1 MDAPTLEFATMEEL
15 APLLAKKKISPVEL
29 VQLYL
34 ARIEHFNPTIN
45 AFLTVTGALALQD
58 ARRAERELLR
68 GHRRGLLHGIPVAL
82 KDNIYMSGIRATAG
96 SAILRD
102 FVPAEDATIVRRLR
116 RAGAVVLGKTNM
128 HEFAYGIS
136 SENPHFG
143 AVRNPWA
150 LERISGGSSGG
161 SAAAVAAGLCVASI
175 GTDTG
180 GSIRVP
186 SSLCGVVGLKP
197 TFGRISVHGVLPLAP
212 SFDHVG
218 AIARS
223 THDTAALL
231 NVLAGRDP
239 LDPASV
245 SKAHGDFVVGLRK
258 KPRKMRLGRPR
269 EHYWTQLDPEVKR
282 LCEAAVASLLKL
294 GATIEEV
301 SLPSLPSAVDAANIV
316 ALVEAT
322 EVHTRAGWFP
332 ASSAQ
337 YGADVAARLEQGR
350 EVRALEY
357 LRAREILHR
366 SRAEFDAALAR
377 VDVLIAPTTAI
388 PAPAIGAE
396 TVRMGNEEESVRSAL
411 VRLNRPANFTGLPAI
426 SVPCGFTKAG
436 LPVGLQLIGRSMG
449 EGAILAIAR
458 SYEQAHDWQAE
469 HPPLS

>member
-1 MDAPTLEFATMEEL
+1 
-15 APLLAKKKISPVEL
+15 
-29 VQLYL
+29 
-34 ARIEHFNPTIN
+34 
-45 AFLTVTGALALQD
+45 
-58 ARRAERELLR
+58 
-68 GHRRGLLHGIPVAL
+68 
-82 KDNIYMSGIRATAG
+82 
-96 SAILRD
+96 
-102 FVPAEDATIVRRLR
+102 
-116 RAGAVVLGKTNM
+116 M
-128 HEFAYGIS
+128 HEFAYGIT

-161 SAAAVAAGLCVASI
+161 SAAAVAAGLCVAAV

-197 TFGRISVHGVLPLAP
+197 SFGRISVHGVVPLAP

-239 LDPASV
+239 FDPTSI
-245 SKAHGDFVVGLRK
+245 SGAHGDFVVGLRRTL
-258 KPRKMRLGRPR
+258 RKMRLGRPR
-269 EHYWTQLDPEVKR
+269 EHYWTQLDPDVKKT
-282 LCEAAVASLLKL
+282 CEAAVAGLVKH
-294 GATIEEV
+294 GARVEEV
-301 SLPSLPSAVDAANIV
+301 SLPSLPSAVDAANVV

-322 EVHTRAGWFP
+322 EVHTKAGWFP
-332 ASSAQ
+332 ARGVE

-357 LRAREILHR
+357 LRAREILQR
-366 SRAEFDAALAR
+366 SRMEFEAALAR

-396 TVRMGNEEESVRSAL
+396 TVRVGNEEESVRSAL
-411 VRLNRPANFTGLPAI
+411 VRLNRPANFMGLPAI
-426 SVPCGFTKAG
+426 SVPCGFTRAG
-436 LPVGLQLIGRSMG
+436 LPVGLQLIGRSLD

-458 SYEQAHDWQAE
+458 FYEQEHDWQAE
-469 HPPLS
+469 HPSLS